1 MKDYEPDYVYMIPV
15 GYKSREVYFENITI
29 APVTIKGA
37 FLTDEDKNDKID
49 FQVKI
54 FWISR

>member
-54 FWISR
+54 F